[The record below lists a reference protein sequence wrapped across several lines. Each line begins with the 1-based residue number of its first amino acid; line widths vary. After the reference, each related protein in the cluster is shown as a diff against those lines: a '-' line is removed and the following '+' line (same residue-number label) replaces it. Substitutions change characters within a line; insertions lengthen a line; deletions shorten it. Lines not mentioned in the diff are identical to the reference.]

1 MNRDL
6 SEATNEI
13 VSDERNVRI
22 AVAQNQAEFP
32 YDREDESQV
41 TRREF
46 CNFLFLTSSA
56 LLAGAGGFA
65 GKALYDSRSSRSF
78 APAKID
84 GGESLKPGSSL
95 NFFYPGENDTAI
107 LIRTADGKYH
117 AFEQKCT
124 HLTCPVYFARE
135 RNRIECPCHEGGFD
149 VETGNVLYGP
159 PPRPLARI
167 DLETRN
173 GEVWAVGITKSDE
186 TI

>member
-84 GGESLKPGSSL
+84 GGESLKHGSSL
-95 NFFYPGENDTAI
+95 NFF
-107 LIRTADGKYH
+107 IRARMTRRSL
-117 AFEQKCT
+117 FEQ
-124 HLTCPVYFARE
+124 LTENIMPSS
-135 RNRIECPCHEGGFD
+135 RNVRI
-149 VETGNVLYGP
+149 
-159 PPRPLARI
+159 
-167 DLETRN
+167 
-173 GEVWAVGITKSDE
+173 
-186 TI
+186 